1 MRAKKLL
8 SKTITVTLNGETYSI
23 KRFKKISLYHFIV
36 FLGYQFSLIAIEY
49 NNTIITESSSKTL
62 WLKNNSQIEI
72 VTIVGGG

>member
-1 MRAKKLL
+1 
-8 SKTITVTLNGETYSI
+8 
-23 KRFKKISLYHFIV
+23 LYHFIV